1 MENAETGRI
10 IEDTIAMD
18 VIGQG
23 QPDAALCDDEVRRI
37 IAAAGEAMRPD
48 AKRVLVIIPDHTRTC
63 PLPLIVRELHSAIAS
78 RAAALDFLIA
88 LGTHPPLSASGI
100 DELLGI
106 APGQREKVLPATR
119 VFNHEWKN
127 PEMLQKVGEFRR
139 EQVAEYLSPENAR
152 FACDIDVTINKRL
165 FDYNI
170 VLIAG
175 PVFPHEVVGYS
186 GGAKYFFPGICGE
199 ELLNFFHWMGALIT
213 IPRIIGVKDTPV
225 RAMLHEAMG
234 MLDMEKW
241 ALSMVVKG
249 DDLAGLYFGPVR
261 QSWSRA
267 VKLSEQVHII
277 YAPRPYDSVLSRAPE
292 MYDDLWTGGKCMYK
306 LECVVADG
314 GELIIYA
321 PHIREIAAVHGEIIE
336 QIGYHSLP
344 YFTKQWE
351 KFKDYPWGILAHS
364 THVRGIGAYENGV
377 ERPRVKVTLA
387 TGIPRELCKRINMG
401 YRDPA
406 EINVADWQGA
416 EDQSR
421 LYVPKAGEMLY
432 RLKNPPAWGRCD

>member
-1 MENAETGRI
+1 
-10 IEDTIAMD
+10 MD
-18 VIGQG
+18 VIGCG
-23 QPDAALCDDEVRRI
+23 RPGSALSDEQVRTI
-37 IAAAGEAMRPD
+37 IAAAAERMRPES
-48 AKRVLVIIPDHTRTC
+48 KRVLVIIPDHTRTC
-63 PLPLIVRELHSAIAS
+63 PLPLIVRELHSAIAP

-88 LGTHPPLSASGI
+88 LGTHPPLSVSAV
-100 DELLGI
+100 DKLLGI
-106 APGQREKVLPATR
+106 APGKRNDVLPASD

-127 PEMLQKVGEFRR
+127 PDLLQKIGSFRA

-152 FACDIDVTINKRL
+152 FTRDIDVTINKWL
-165 FDYNI
+165 FDYDI

-199 ELLNFFHWMGALIT
+199 ELLNFFHWMGALVT

-225 RAMLHEAMG
+225 RAMLHEATD
-234 MLDMEKW
+234 MLEMEKW
-241 ALSMVVKG
+241 ALSMVVEG
-249 DDLAGLYFGPVR
+249 DDLAGMYFGTVP
-261 QSWSRA
+261 QSWSAA
-267 VKLSEQVHII
+267 VELSEQVHVIHTD
-277 YAPRPYDSVLSRAPE
+277 RPYDSILSRAPD

-321 PHIREIAAVHGEIIE
+321 PHIREVAAVHGKIIE
-336 QIGYHSLP
+336 EIGYHSLP
-344 YFTKQWE
+344 YFTKQWD
-351 KFKDYPWGILAHS
+351 KFKDYPWGVLAHS
-364 THVRGIGAYENGV
+364 THVRGIGEYENGV

-387 TGIPRELCKRINMG
+387 TGIPEELCKRINMG

-406 EINVADWQGA
+406 EINVADWENA

-421 LYVPKAGEMLY
+421 LYVPTAGEMLY
-432 RLKNPPAWGRCD
+432 RLKNPPAWQRCD